1 MRYSFAP
8 APAPEEEV
16 LEPEEEAEEAADA
29 EEDAADA
36 MEVQQIHIR
45 GKPFWLDAASNKI
58 YAVTEEDDVGDHVGD
73 LVNGKPRML
82 AAVA

>member
-1 MRYSFAP
+1 
-8 APAPEEEV
+8 
-16 LEPEEEAEEAADA
+16 
-29 EEDAADA
+29 

-45 GKPFWLDAASNKI
+45 GKPFWLDATSNKI
-58 YAVTEEDDVGDHVGD
+58 YAVTGEDDVGDHVGD